1 MYYFADTFLK
11 LYSRHCQIAL
21 TILADDAYVAADAQH
36 SEAIAFFRTGVVLFQ
51 LENISDRDLRYLRHG
66 NAPLIWG
73 ISGGRREYAGVP
85 AAMLM
90 LSYII
95 PQLSRIVYTNTE
107 FLQIKIEKPERF
119 KL

>member
-1 MYYFADTFLK
+1 MYDFADTFLE
-11 LYSRHCQIAL
+11 LYSRYCQIAL
-21 TILADDAYVAADAQH
+21 TVFADDAYVASDAKH
-36 SEAIAFFRTGVVLFQ
+36 SESIAFFRTGVVLFK
-51 LENISDRDLRYLRHG
+51 LENISDRDLRYLRHD
-66 NAPLIWG
+66 NTPLIWG